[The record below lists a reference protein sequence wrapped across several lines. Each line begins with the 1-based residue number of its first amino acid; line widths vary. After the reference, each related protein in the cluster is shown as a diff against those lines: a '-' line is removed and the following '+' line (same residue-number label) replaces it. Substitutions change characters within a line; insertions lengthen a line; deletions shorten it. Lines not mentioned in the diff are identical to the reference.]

1 MTDVHVRRRN
11 GADEVGGLYLRRR
24 NGGDIALTVKG
35 VPATPAEPPQPP
47 GPITPPK
54 PDHDH
59 VAEFL
64 TNKPFYIAHRLG
76 GTEYPEFT
84 RRGLDASLAAGFKA
98 LELSVRRCATG
109 EFVLIHDWVTTR
121 TVPGTDYQLWNT
133 PWSTLAG
140 LQQASGG
147 FLCLTDV
154 LDSVPSDVVLAIDHK
169 TTSDKAAASQGDL
182 ESEAVMFALLE
193 ERLGAEKAKCRVLVK
208 HFVAGGVSDRAR
220 ARGYRTM
227 CMMYPNEVAGVD
239 LTKWDVLGME
249 WNAPDSAWAAL
260 RATGKPLIAHI
271 ITTAAQAKTARERGA
286 TGLMASVPSQVH
298 P

>member
-1 MTDVHVRRRN
+1 MRNVHVRRRA
-11 GADEVGGLYLRRR
+11 GGDETGGLYLRRR
-24 NGGDIALTVKG
+24 AGGDVALAVKG
-35 VPATPAEPPQPP
+35 VEVAPEPVPP
-47 GPITPPK
+47 VV
-54 PDHDH
+54 DRDH

-64 TNKPFYIAHRLG
+64 AATPFYVAHRLG

-121 TVPGTDYQLWNT
+121 TVPGTDYQIWNT

-147 FLCLTDV
+147 FLRLTDV
-154 LDSVPSDVVLAIDHK
+154 MDSVPSDVVLAVDHK
-169 TTSDKAAASQGDL
+169 VTSDKPTSSTGDM
-182 ESEAVMFALLE
+182 ESEAALFALLE
-193 ERLGAEKAKCRVLVK
+193 ERLGAQAQKRVIIK
-208 HFVAGGVSDRAR
+208 HFVQGGVAAR
-220 ARGYRTM
+220 AKSKGYRTM
-227 CMMYPNEVAGVD
+227 CMMYPNEVAGAP
-239 LTKWDVLGME
+239 LTDWDVLGME
-249 WNAPDSAWAAL
+249 WNAPDDVWATL

-271 ITTAAQAKTARERGA
+271 ITTQAQATRARERGA
-286 TGLMASVPSQVH
+286 TGLMSSVPSQVH

>member
-1 MTDVHVRRRN
+1 MPDMHVHVRRR
-11 GADEVGGLYLRRR
+11 GGGDEAGGLYLRRR
-24 NGGDIALTVKG
+24 NGGDIALAVKG
-35 VPATPAEPPQPP
+35 VEVAPEPAPPPVV
-47 GPITPPK
+47 
-54 PDHDH
+54 DRDH

-64 TNKPFYIAHRLG
+64 AATPFYVAHRLG

-109 EFVLIHDWVTTR
+109 EFLLIHDWVTTR
-121 TVPGTDYQLWNT
+121 TVPGTDYQIWNT

-147 FLCLTDV
+147 FLRLTDV
-154 LDSVPSDVVLAIDHK
+154 MDSVPQDVVLAIDHK
-169 TTSDKAAASQGDL
+169 VTSDKPTSSTGDM
-182 ESEAVMFALLE
+182 ESEAALFALLE
-193 ERLGAEKAKCRVLVK
+193 ERLGNASRHRVLIK
-208 HFVAGGVSDRAR
+208 HFIQGGVAARAK

-227 CMMYPNEVAGVD
+227 CMMYPNEIAGAD
-239 LTKWDVLGME
+239 LTTWDVLGME
-249 WNAPDSAWAAL
+249 WNAPDDVWAQL

-271 ITTAAQAKTARERGA
+271 ITTPSQATRARERGA
-286 TGLMASVPSQVH
+286 TGLMSSVPSQVH

>member
-1 MTDVHVRRRN
+1 MPDLRVHVRRRA
-11 GADEVGGLYLRRR
+11 GGDETGGLYLRRR
-24 NGGDIALTVKG
+24 AGGDVALAVKG
-35 VPATPAEPPQPP
+35 VTVAPEPAPPVA
-47 GPITPPK
+47 
-54 PDHDH
+54 DRDH

-64 TNKPFYIAHRLG
+64 AATPFYVAHRLG

-121 TVPGTDYQLWNT
+121 TVPGTDYQIWNT

-147 FLCLTDV
+147 FLRLTDV
-154 LDSVPSDVVLAIDHK
+154 MDSVPSDVVLAVDHK
-169 TTSDKAAASQGDL
+169 VTSDKPTSSTGDM
-182 ESEAVMFALLE
+182 ESEAALFALLE
-193 ERLGAEKAKCRVLVK
+193 ERLGAQAQKRVIVK
-208 HFVAGGVSDRAR
+208 HFIQGGVAARAK

-227 CMMYPNEVAGVD
+227 CMMYPNEVAGAP
-239 LTKWDVLGME
+239 LTDWDILGME
-249 WNAPDSAWAAL
+249 WSAPDDVWATL

-271 ITTAAQAKTARERGA
+271 ITTQAQATRARERGA
-286 TGLMASVPSQVH
+286 TGLMSSVPSKVH

>member
-1 MTDVHVRRRN
+1 MPDLRVHVRRRA
-11 GADEVGGLYLRRR
+11 GGDEAGGLYLRRR
-24 NGGDIALTVKG
+24 AGGDVALAVKG
-35 VPATPAEPPQPP
+35 VTVAPEPVPP
-47 GPITPPK
+47 VV
-54 PDHDH
+54 DRDH

-64 TNKPFYIAHRLG
+64 AATPFYVAHRLG

-121 TVPGTDYQLWNT
+121 TVPGTDYQIWNT

-147 FLCLTDV
+147 FLRLTDV
-154 LDSVPSDVVLAIDHK
+154 MDSVPSDVVLAVDHK
-169 TTSDKAAASQGDL
+169 VTSDKQTASTGDM
-182 ESEAVMFALLE
+182 ESEAALFALLE
-193 ERLGAEKAKCRVLVK
+193 ERLGPAARRRVLIKHFIQGGVAARAKAK
-208 HFVAGGVSDRAR
+208 
-220 ARGYRTM
+220 GYRTM
-227 CMMYPNEVAGVD
+227 CMMYPNEVAGAP
-239 LTKWDVLGME
+239 LTDWDILGME
-249 WNAPDSAWAAL
+249 WNAPDDVWATL

-271 ITTAAQAKTARERGA
+271 ITTQAQATRARERGA
-286 TGLMASVPSQVH
+286 IGLMSSVPSQVH

>member
-1 MTDVHVRRRN
+1 MPDMHVHVRRR
-11 GADEVGGLYLRRR
+11 GGGDETGGLYLRRR
-24 NGGDIALTVKG
+24 AGGDIALAVKG
-35 VPATPAEPPQPP
+35 VEVAPEPAPPVA
-47 GPITPPK
+47 
-54 PDHDH
+54 DRDH

-64 TNKPFYIAHRLG
+64 AATPFYVAHRLG

-121 TVPGTDYQLWNT
+121 TVPGTDYQIWNT

-147 FLCLTDV
+147 FLRLTDV
-154 LDSVPSDVVLAIDHK
+154 MDSVPSDVVLAIDHK
-169 TTSDKAAASQGDL
+169 VTSDKPTASSGDMD
-182 ESEAVMFALLE
+182 SEAALFAFLE
-193 ERLGAEKAKCRVLVK
+193 ERLGAQAQRRVIIK
-208 HFVAGGVSDRAR
+208 HFVQGGVASRAK
-220 ARGYRTM
+220 AKGYRTM
-227 CMMYPNEVAGVD
+227 CMMYPNEVAGAP
-239 LTKWDVLGME
+239 LTDWDILGME
-249 WNAPDSAWAAL
+249 WNAPDDVWATL

-271 ITTAAQAKTARERGA
+271 ITTQAQATRARERGA
-286 TGLMASVPSQVH
+286 TGLMSSVPSQVH

>member
-1 MTDVHVRRRN
+1 M
-11 GADEVGGLYLRRR
+11 GGLYLRRR
-24 NGGDIALTVKG
+24 AGGDVVLAVKG
-35 VPATPAEPPQPP
+35 VEVAPEPAPPVA
-47 GPITPPK
+47 
-54 PDHDH
+54 DRDH

-64 TNKPFYIAHRLG
+64 AVTPFYVAHRLG

-121 TVPGTDYQLWNT
+121 TVPGTDYQIWNT

-147 FLCLTDV
+147 FLRLTDV
-154 LDSVPSDVVLAIDHK
+154 MDSVPSDVVLAVDHK
-169 TTSDKAAASQGDL
+169 VTSDKPTSSTGDM
-182 ESEAVMFALLE
+182 ESEAALFALLE
-193 ERLGAEKAKCRVLVK
+193 ERLGPAARRRVLIKHFIQGGVAARAKAK
-208 HFVAGGVSDRAR
+208 
-220 ARGYRTM
+220 GYRTM
-227 CMMYPNEVAGVD
+227 CMMYPNEVAGAD
-239 LTKWDVLGME
+239 LTAWDVLGME
-249 WNAPDSAWAAL
+249 WNAPDDVWATL

-271 ITTAAQAKTARERGA
+271 ITTTAQATRARERGA
-286 TGLMASVPSQVH
+286 TGLMSSVPSQVH